1 MGLELRGMA
10 GAGLEEAGVESWVGR
25 GRMDLVDSE
34 FVEVHVGPL
43 WGGLV
48 FRVVNGGGVRGLKI
62 MFRCR
67 KGVVVVVVVVVAG
80 GGILLPWAEAVADTV
95 DVVEE
100 EEAEIVGIGIRQRTR
115 YQGGPAWSSRCISK
129 GCFPSSSPSILLFS
143 NRFIV
148 M

>member
-1 MGLELRGMA
+1 MA
-10 GAGLEEAGVESWVGR
+10 GAGLEEAGVGSWVGH

-34 FVEVHVGPL
+34 FVEVHVGPP
-43 WGGLV
+43 WGELV

-80 GGILLPWAEAVADTV
+80 GGILLPWVEAVADTV
-95 DVVEE
+95 DVVE
-100 EEAEIVGIGIRQRTR
+100 EEAEIVGIGIRQRTH

-129 GCFPSSSPSILLFS
+129 GCFPSSSSSTLLLFP